1 MSTHDVLS
9 SEAKPYAS
17 EVWRVV
23 ESQHTASTMRL
34 TDTREEQELLEDLIE
49 EVKPGFPPE
58 TRGLDYLLATPFR
71 YAPYRHG
78 SRFRRAGQREGAY
91 YAAEDVKTALAETAF
106 YRLLFLAESPGMP
119 LPERPYDF
127 TAFSVDVATDLAIDL
142 TAPPFDN
149 DTPVWTHL
157 TDYGPCQDLADTAR
171 AAAIGLIRYR
181 SVRDPAGGANV
192 AVLSPLCFQTP
203 RPKRDMQTWKVFLL
217 EQAVQ
222 IWRTPA
228 DPRGTLFSIDR
239 AVFSADPRLADLGPA

>member
-1 MSTHDVLS
+1 MSIPDALS
-9 SEAKPYAS
+9 SEAKPYAG

-34 TDTREEQELLEDLIE
+34 TDTIEEQALLEELIE

-58 TRGLDYLLATPFR
+58 TRGLDYLMATPFR

-91 YAAEDVKTALAETAF
+91 YAAEAVTTALTETAF

-127 TAFSVDVATDLAIDL
+127 TAFSVDVVTGDAIDL
-142 TAPPFDN
+142 TAPPFDR
-149 DTPVWTHL
+149 DMAVWTHL
-157 TDYGPCQDLADTAR
+157 TDYGPCQDLADAAR
-171 AAAIGLIRYR
+171 TAAIGLIRYR

-192 AVLSPLCFQTP
+192 AVLSPLCFRT
-203 RPKRDMQTWKVFLL
+203 RKPKEMQTWKVFLL
-217 EQAVQ
+217 EHSVQ
-222 IWRTPA
+222 IWRTPD

-239 AVFSADPRLADLGPA
+239 AVFSADPRLAGAGAA

>member
-1 MSTHDVLS
+1 MSTPDALS
-9 SEAKPYAS
+9 SEAKPYVG

-34 TDTREEQELLEDLIE
+34 TDTLEEQQMLEELIE

-78 SRFRRAGQREGAY
+78 SRFRRADQREGAY
-91 YAAEDVKTALAETAF
+91 YAAEAVKTALAETAF

-127 TAFSVDVATDLAIDL
+127 TAFSVDVAADQAIDL
-142 TAPPFDN
+142 TKPPFDT
-149 DTPVWTHL
+149 DADVWMHPTA
-157 TDYGPCQDLADTAR
+157 YGPCQELADAAR
-171 AAAIGLIRYR
+171 AAEIGLIRYR

-192 AVLSPLCFQTP
+192 AVLSPLCFQI
-203 RPKRDMQTWKVFLL
+203 PKPKEMQTWKVFLQ
-217 EQAVQ
+217 EHSVQ
-222 IWRTPA
+222 IWRTPD
-228 DPRGTLFSIDR
+228 DPRVTLFAIDR
-239 AVFSADPRLADLGPA
+239 AVFDADPRIARAR